1 MDLETCRALFREHFG
16 ALPRAGARAPG
27 RVNLIGE
34 HTDYNQ
40 GLVLPCAIH
49 LETCVVASP
58 RSDGRVRVA
67 SRETGELREFE
78 AARPARTGAWVD
90 YVQAPFFALA
100 EAGLAPGGADLA
112 VASDVPTGSGLSSSA
127 ALGVATAAALDALWG
142 WGLEPLDWARAAH
155 RGENAFV
162 GVRCGIMDPWA
173 SALGRKGCALRID
186 CRSEQT
192 RTIPLGDGVALLVAH
207 SGVERRLAAGA
218 YGDRRAEC
226 EAGLAA
232 ARAAGVAPPG
242 ATALRDLREEHLPA
256 LEAALPPVL
265 FRRVRHVVRDDA
277 RVDGLVDAL
286 LKGDLGEAGALLR
299 AGHASLRDDFEVSI
313 PELDALCEI
322 ADALPGVHGS
332 RLTGAGFGGC
342 TVHLVDAAAADTVA
356 EALAAGFASRVGRR
370 PPIVTTRPS
379 AGAARLDDL

>member
-1 MDLETCRALFREHFG
+1 VDLEACRTVFREHFG

-40 GLVLPCAIH
+40 GRVLPCAIH

-67 SRETGELREFE
+67 SRETGERREFQ
-78 AARPARTGAWVD
+78 AARPERTGTWLD

-100 EAGLAPGGADLA
+100 EAGLAPSGADLA

-162 GVRCGIMDPWA
+162 GVGCGIMDPWA
-173 SALGRKGCALRID
+173 SALGREGCALRID
-186 CRSEQT
+186 CRSEEI
-192 RTIPLGDGVALLVAH
+192 RAVPVGDGVALLVAH
-207 SGVERRLAAGA
+207 SGVQRRLAAGA

-226 EAGLAA
+226 EAAFAA
-232 ARAAGVAPPG
+232 AREAGVAPTG
-242 ATALRDLREEHLPA
+242 ATALCDLREEHLPA
-256 LEAALPPVL
+256 LEAALPAAL

-277 RVDGLVDAL
+277 RVDALVDAL
-286 LKGDLGEAGALLR
+286 VKGELGVAGALLR

-342 TVHLVDAAAADTVA
+342 TVHLVDAASASGVA
-356 EALAAGFASRVGRR
+356 EALSAGFAARFGHR
-370 PPIVTTRPS
+370 PPVLATRPS
-379 AGAARLDDL
+379 PGATRLDNL